1 MSIADLGKRIQGFQ
15 SVIRIPDSFKKIVVG
30 DDINPWKDENGIQYI
45 GIEQFLLD
53 DKAIDM

>member
-1 MSIADLGKRIQGFQ
+1 MRSIQLNRDWYFGEG
-15 SVIRIPDSFKKIVVG
+15 VVVG